1 MANLNKILI
10 EFAQAVSEKVLNVLN
25 KIKELEEEIQTI
37 SRAKGEQGPPGP
49 SGPPG
54 VQGSPG
60 IQGPPGPS
68 GPPGI
73 QGPPGPSGLQGIQGL
88 PGPSGENGLNGKSAY
103 EIAVQNGFVGSEQE
117 WLDTLL
123 KREEFNQQLLILQN
137 RIGGLAVDSHTHTI
151 SDIED
156 LEDLINASRK
166 SKTAWIGNVTHHSTN
181 TLSMQESIL
190 GRTLIL
196 YLQYSSSHTLQSNNN
211 AYTALLH
218 VDSEILNSASGK
230 KYVCSGYYAGGW
242 KNVQIEIVSATEII
256 VYDISGMYLKQIKMF

>member
-10 EFAQAVSEKVLNVLN
+10 EFAQAVSEKVLNALS

-117 WLDTLL
+117 WLETLL
-123 KREEFNQQLLILQN
+123 KREEFNQQLLIWGR
-137 RIGGLAVDSHTHTI
+137 RIEGLAVDSHTHTI
-151 SDIED
+151 SDVED
-156 LEDLINASRK
+156 LEDLINASRN
-166 SKTAWIGNVTHHSTN
+166 SKIAWIGNVTQHSTN
-181 TLSMQESIL
+181 TLSMSDSIL

-211 AYTALLH
+211 TFTALLH
-218 VDSEILNSASGK
+218 VDSEILNLASGK
-230 KYVCSGYYAGGW
+230 RYLCSGYYAGGW
-242 KNVQIEIVSATEII
+242 KNVQIEVVEARKIVIL
-256 VYDISGMYLKQIKMF
+256 DISSMYLKRINMF

>member
-10 EFAQAVSEKVLNVLN
+10 EFAQAVSEKVLNALS

-73 QGPPGPSGLQGIQGL
+73 QGPPGPSGPPGIQGP

-103 EIAVQNGFVGSEQE
+103 EIAVQNGYVGSESE
-117 WLDTLL
+117 WLETLL
-123 KREEFNQQLLILQN
+123 KKDDFEQQLSALQST
-137 RIGGLAVDSHTHTI
+137 IDELAPKSHTHSTD
-151 SDIED
+151 DIEG
-156 LEDLINASRK
+156 LENLINASRN
-166 SKTAWIGNVTHHSTN
+166 SRTAWVGNVTQHSTN
-181 TLSMQESIL
+181 TLSMSDSIL

-211 AYTALLH
+211 AFTALLH
-218 VDSEILNSASGK
+218 VDSEILNLASGK